1 MGQYD
6 DILVNNDTV
15 LLDVDHL
22 RPSVTLMEI
31 TYEVVELQ
39 EDEEAMVEGDAT
51 HANDDVVLFD
61 FVSDVDFQRSAV
73 LLQGIEYEA
82 TEGEMLSEEDIPVAA
97 SEEVASEDGDDTW
110 LGCSDYED
118 EQEEGEESE
127 DDMSADLD
135 GLDGVSFSVA
145 VYRMINEDA

>member
-31 TYEVVELQ
+31 TYEAVELQ
-39 EDEEAMVEGDAT
+39 EDEEAMVESDAT
-51 HANDDVVLFD
+51 HATNDVVLFD

-82 TEGEMLSEEDIPVAA
+82 TKGEMLSEEDIPVAA

-127 DDMSADLD
+127 EDMSADVV
-135 GLDGVSFSVA
+135 GLDEVSFSVA